1 MFRMHTLWHL
11 SRLVRNGCA
20 CLFVLAIASSL
31 KNTAW
36 HKYESSPDQRRTFD
50 IAGIAETSLPMKTMH
65 VCSKTLHLVPQILR
79 DRGFATSDAWTNITG
94 WGLILGGYQRCG
106 NHALDDGMTCGLN
119 ALLFK
124 HARELPNHS
133 VYHSCLGC
141 RESICSK
148 RKMCILAKWHGF
160 EGIASPT
167 CYIAPA
173 EHDALLRDLDTS
185 ALWVMKRDERHNG
198 NGVKIVN
205 ASHIQKLATLAPF
218 DIVQKYVPLERR
230 PLRVYVS
237 ITSSYPFRAHVYC
250 HVHHLVLQPSEATVF
265 DICQRAD
272 SIAPL
277 DEAGI
282 ILDSTALASINTA
295 ILKSVELIV
304 LASIPSISSNLFNR
318 ALQQRRSRCYTFW
331 SLDLALTADGRALAY
346 EVNEFPSLESVVPA
360 QRFIITQAH
369 AELFNVLG
377 LRGEGEGAGMSR
389 QSMACLE
396 SFIALRVD
404 SIDAN
409 AMQTL
414 VILELEL
421 AAARVWHLLVE
432 EDPLLPENPAG
443 SMPWAQREY
452 REHRRAQCRL

>member
-1 MFRMHTLWHL
+1 
-11 SRLVRNGCA
+11 
-20 CLFVLAIASSL
+20 
-31 KNTAW
+31 
-36 HKYESSPDQRRTFD
+36 
-50 IAGIAETSLPMKTMH
+50 
-65 VCSKTLHLVPQILR
+65 
-79 DRGFATSDAWTNITG
+79 
-94 WGLILGGYQRCG
+94 
-106 NHALDDGMTCGLN
+106 
-119 ALLFK
+119 
-124 HARELPNHS
+124 
-133 VYHSCLGC
+133 
-141 RESICSK
+141 
-148 RKMCILAKWHGF
+148 
-160 EGIASPT
+160 
-167 CYIAPA
+167 
-173 EHDALLRDLDTS
+173 
-185 ALWVMKRDERHNG
+185 
-198 NGVKIVN
+198 
-205 ASHIQKLATLAPF
+205 
-218 DIVQKYVPLERR
+218 
-230 PLRVYVS
+230 
-237 ITSSYPFRAHVYC
+237 
-250 HVHHLVLQPSEATVF
+250 LQPSEATVF